1 MNIEKLNKISE
12 NFGYPFLE
20 NSFPKPFSIKE
31 ILDNFEE
38 NKQVSVAGRLVT
50 KREHGKSSFA
60 HIIDHTGKL
69 QIYAQLNTLG
79 KYYELFKDLD
89 IGDII
94 GVKGKLFKTRTGEFT
109 VLVEDLKLLS
119 KALRPL
125 PEKWHGLKD
134 IEVRYRQRYLDL
146 IANPQVKE
154 VFMKRSLIISLIRD
168 FFNNLGYIEVETPM
182 LHPIAGGASGKP
194 FLTHHNAND
203 CDVYLRIA
211 PELYLK
217 RLLVGGL
224 EKIYEINRSFRNEG
238 ISTRHSPEFT
248 MLEAYC
254 AYNDYEY
261 MMKIC
266 EDLISRLTKEINSSL
281 VIEYQGTKIDFTPP
295 WQRISFAQIFN
306 KEFGIE
312 PNDSQEVFLGKITK
326 RLDLS
331 SKGLSRNQILNITEE
346 LIEKYYPKDK
356 PVFIVDFFTWTSPLA
371 KKKKDN
377 VYLVERFEL
386 FISGLEVANA
396 YSELNDPIEQRERFR
411 KQLEIEEELPKK
423 IDNDFL
429 LSLEYAMPPATGL
442 GIGIDRLVMVLL
454 NQPSIRDVILFPLLK
469 PFENTDE
476 HR

>member
-1 MNIEKLNKISE
+1 MSVEKLNKISQ

-20 NSFPKPFSIKE
+20 TSFPKHFTIGELLES
-31 ILDNFEE
+31 FEE
-38 NKQVSVAGRLVT
+38 NKEVSVAGRLT
-50 KREHGKSSFA
+50 AKREHGKSSFG
-60 HIIDHTGKL
+60 HIADHTGKL
-69 QIYAQLNTLG
+69 QVYAQLNTLN

-89 IGDII
+89 IGDIVGI
-94 GVKGKLFKTRTGEFT
+94 KGKLFKTRTGEPT
-109 VLVEDLKLLS
+109 VLIESLKLLS
-119 KALRPL
+119 KALKPL

-134 IEVRYRQRYLDL
+134 VETRYRQRYLDL
-146 IANPQVKE
+146 IANPEVKTI
-154 VFMKRSLIISLIRD
+154 FIKRSQIIALIRN
-168 FFNNLGYIEVETPM
+168 FFNNLKYIEVETPM
-182 LHPIAGGASGKP
+182 LHTIAGGASGKP
-194 FLTHHNAND
+194 FVTHHNAND

-224 EKIYEINRSFRNEG
+224 EKVYEINRSFRNEG

-254 AYNDYEY
+254 AYQNYEY

-266 EDLISRLTKEINSSL
+266 EELISQLAREINSSL
-281 VIEYQGTKIDFTPP
+281 IVEYQGLKIDFAPP
-295 WQRISFAQIFN
+295 WQRISFAQIF
-306 KEFGIE
+306 KEEFGIE
-312 PNDSQEVFLGKITK
+312 PEDSQEVFLQKITK
-326 RLDLS
+326 KLELS
-331 SKGLSRNQILNITEE
+331 SKELSRTQILNITEE
-346 LIEKYYPKDK
+346 LIEKRYPKDK

-377 VYLVERFEL
+377 PYLVERFEL
-386 FISGLEVANA
+386 FMAGLEVANA
-396 YSELNDPIEQRERFR
+396 YSELNDPIEQKERFR
-411 KQLEIEEELPKK
+411 KQLEVEEELPKK

-469 PFENTDE
+469 PLREAEDG
-476 HR
+476 